1 LKHILITGGTRLI
14 GSNVADTI
22 AAVTKVI
29 ARSRRSA
36 GVAAR

>member
-1 LKHILITGGTRLI
+1 MTDGD
-14 GSNVADTI
+14 VADTI

-29 ARSRRSA
+29 AHSRRSA